1 MMLYPNV
8 QEMTND
14 KINRYMLVIA
24 AAKCARRITD
34 KVLEEAELAD
44 EKNETKAETEEM
56 ELAGE
61 KPVTMAIQ
69 EVARGELTATL
80 KEKYLK

>member
-44 EKNETKAETEEM
+44 EKNEPKAETEEM

-61 KPVTMAIQ
+61 KPVTMAIDMLSS
-69 EVARGELTATL
+69 GECKIITD
-80 KEKYLK
+80 

>member
-44 EKNETKAETEEM
+44 ETKAETEEM

-61 KPVTMAIQ
+61 KPVTMAIDMLSS
-69 EVARGELTATL
+69 GECKIITD
-80 KEKYLK
+80 